1 MAETERYDAV
11 VIGSGQGGNP
21 LATALS
27 HAGRKTAL
35 VEREHV
41 GGTCVNEGCTPTKTM
56 VASARVAYLD
66 RRSADYGIHSGD
78 VRAAMREI
86 RERKDRIVARFRE
99 SSTRHLQEC
108 GVNLILGEARFTSPR
123 SIEVSAIVGGT
134 RQIEAGAF
142 FIDTGARPAIPPIEG
157 LDSIPFLNSTTVM
170 ELDEVPDHLI
180 VLGGGY
186 VGIEFGQMFHRFG
199 SRVTIVQRGHRLMDR
214 EDDDIAE
221 EVLDIL
227 RQDGMEVV
235 LNANADRVVRDEK
248 GNILVQLTTPIGDAR
263 VSGSHLLVA
272 AGRSP
277 NTEALDLAAAG
288 VETDRRGF
296 VKVNDRLETNV
307 PGIYALGDVAGSPQ
321 FTHISYDDF
330 RILRDNLLHGGN
342 RSRADRLVPYTMF
355 MDPQLGRVGLS
366 EEEARAKGLDIAVAK
381 TPMSSVAR
389 AIEVGED
396 RGLIKVVVDAGS
408 GQILGVAVLGMEGGE
423 IMAMLEIAMLGKL
436 HYSILREAIFAHP
449 TLAELFN
456 NLFASLDEPDA
467 RMRDMANT
475 AIPAA

>member
-1 MAETERYDAV
+1 MAKTDRYDAV

-99 SSTRHLQEC
+99 SSTRHLEEC
-108 GVNLILGEARFTSPR
+108 GVNLILGKARFTGPR
-123 SIEVSAIVGGT
+123 SIEVSVRDDGL

-157 LDSIPFLNSTTVM
+157 LDSIPFLNSTTIM

-186 VGIEFGQMFHRFG
+186 VGIEFSQMFRRFG
-199 SRVTIVQRGHRLMDR
+199 SRVTIVQRGQRLMDR
-214 EDDDIAE
+214 EDDDISEA
-221 EVLDIL
+221 VLDIL
-227 RQDGMEVV
+227 RQDGLEVF
-235 LNANADRVVRDEK
+235 LNATTNRVTSGEK
-248 GNILVQLTTPIGDAR
+248 GGILVSLTTPDGDTR
-263 VSGSHLLVA
+263 VSASHLLVA
-272 AGRSP
+272 AGRAP

-288 VETDRRGF
+288 VETDRWGF
-296 VKVNDRLETNV
+296 VKANDRLETNV

-342 RSRADRLVPYTMF
+342 RTRADRLVPYTMF

-366 EEEARAKGLDIAVAK
+366 EEQARAKGLDIVIAK
-381 TPMSSVAR
+381 MPMSYVAR

-396 RGLIKVVVDAGS
+396 RGLIKVVVDVGS
-408 GQILGVAVLGMEGGE
+408 GQILGAAVLAIEGGE
-423 IMAMLEIAMLGKL
+423 IMAMIEIAMLGKL
-436 HYSILREAIFAHP
+436 HYGVLLEAIFAHP

-456 NLFASLDEPDA
+456 NLFASLDVPDI
-467 RMRDMANT
+467 RMRDMANA